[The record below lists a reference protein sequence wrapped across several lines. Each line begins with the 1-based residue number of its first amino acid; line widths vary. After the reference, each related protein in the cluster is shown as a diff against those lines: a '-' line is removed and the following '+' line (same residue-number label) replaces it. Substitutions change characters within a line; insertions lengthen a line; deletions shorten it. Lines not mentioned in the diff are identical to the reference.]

1 MVLFG
6 TNYATTRCMAV
17 VYRPVAGR
25 SPAAKATEVT
35 NRAADTLF
43 RKKSYLC
50 SEGTKATD
58 NGHGALRPAQRS
70 GGPAP
75 ANALSRQ

>member
-1 MVLFG
+1 MPLPG
-6 TNYATTRCMAV
+6 AWRSCT
-17 VYRPVAGR
+17 GR
-25 SPAAKATEVT
+25 SRDGPPAAKATEVT

-50 SEGTKATD
+50 SEGIKATD